1 MKINIFIFTLSM
13 LMSLNNY
20 AYSADIEDIQS
31 IQKQTKIAVIDIK
44 DVISVS
50 AEVKRLQEEQTKNAI
65 QLSEKINKGEINS
78 AELEQLKEKITAE
91 YQAKLQKVDENIRKT
106 ISVVADEKEI
116 SIVLTKDSVIHKNND
131 IIDITE
137 DVKNRV
143 K

>member
-1 MKINIFIFTLSM
+1 M

>member
-1 MKINIFIFTLSM
+1 
-13 LMSLNNY
+13 MSLNNY